1 MSLQK
6 RASREKCAE
15 REQAGMMWNLTM
27 AQKHVYAD
35 VAGVVIVVERVQEH
49 LCQVENGRVE

>member
-1 MSLQK
+1 
-6 RASREKCAE
+6 
-15 REQAGMMWNLTM
+15 MWNLTM